1 MYARYTL
8 CTFFLCVLPWWR
20 PRRNTHLDSYFL
32 DQERLATET
41 TQTAFESKDEVPHE
55 DDRGAGAEAIHNDVD
70 VDELRRDGAHLHQ
83 D

>member
-1 MYARYTL
+1 M
-8 CTFFLCVLPWWR
+8 LPWWR
-20 PRRNTHLDSYFL
+20 PRRNSHLDNYFL

-55 DDRGAGAEAIHNDVD
+55 NDRGAGAGANADAMHNDVD
-70 VDELRRDGAHLHQ
+70 QRTVDELRRDDAHLHQ